1 VTPSNQHHRDPIEAE
16 ESTDVIDHPVISADG
31 HIDLNVLPAD
41 VFAGGATTGLA
52 GRLPRVVDIDGAA
65 SWVVDDD
72 IVVARVGGV
81 SSGGRVYVPG
91 MSHRLDRMAEA
102 GLYADLDAGI
112 LRPAVPELRLRDQDR
127 DGIVA
132 EVLYGIL
139 GAVDKITDPALAT
152 MTCRLFNDWFSEFC
166 AHAPDRLAGI
176 AVLPSTSPDD
186 AATEL
191 RRAAGLPGLRGA
203 ELALRHDM
211 VPLWRDDWDPV
222 WQAGHE
228 TGVPVHLHT
237 IGPPIDVSQTRNQ
250 RQIRSW
256 TAVYLTTFQVRVM
269 DHVASIIF
277 AGVLER
283 FPGLRLVLGESG
295 IGWLPYLLERM
306 DLEWDEQ
313 FHDLDLTMPPSGY
326 WHRQMAAT
334 FQIDPA
340 GLAAVDRIGAGN
352 VMWGNDFPH
361 GDGVWPDSHEVIERQ
376 CVGIDP
382 DVRRRVFY
390 DNARELYGF
399 PAPTLS

>member
-1 VTPSNQHHRDPIEAE
+1 M
-16 ESTDVIDHPVISADG
+16 IDHPVISADG

-41 VFAGGATTGLA
+41 LFTSAAA
-52 GRLPRVVDIDGAA
+52 SRLRARVPHVIDIDGVPT
-65 SWVVDDD
+65 WVAEDD
-72 IVVARVGGV
+72 VVMARVGGV
-81 SSGGRVYVPG
+81 SSTGRPYVRGG
-91 MSHRLDRMAEA
+91 SHRLDRMADA
-102 GLYADLDAGI
+102 GLYADLAAGI
-112 LRPAVPELRLRDQDR
+112 LRPAVPELRLADQDR

-139 GAVDKITDPALAT
+139 GAAEAIADPALAIE
-152 MTCRLFNDWFSEFC
+152 TCRVFNDWLSEFC
-166 AHAPDRLAGI
+166 ASAPDRFAGI
-176 AVLPSTSPDD
+176 AVLPSASPEAAAAELHR
-186 AATEL
+186 AAT
-191 RRAAGLPGLRGA
+191 LPGLRGG

-222 WQAGHE
+222 WKAGHD
-228 TGVPVHLHT
+228 TGIPVHLHT

-269 DHVASIIF
+269 DHVSAIIF
-277 AGVLER
+277 SGVLER
-283 FPGLRLVLGESG
+283 FPGLRIVLGESG

-326 WHRQMAAT
+326 WRRQMAAT

-340 GLAAVDRIGAGN
+340 GLVAAERIGVTN
-352 VMWGNDFPH
+352 IMWGNDFPH
-361 GDGVWPDSHEVIERQ
+361 GDGVWPDSHEAIERQ
-376 CVGIDP
+376 CTGIDP

-390 DNARELYGF
+390 ENARDLYGLAEAQ
-399 PAPTLS
+399 P